1 MAVVTDNNNDD
12 AAPSTPPQP
21 SRRRRRSRNQMTMI
35 TATPSPKIEMDGSCN
50 ISDAFPTMPSATATA
65 AAAMGTDL
73 NFLPSLIAGHRRRSV
88 MTTVVDNNNDQDD
101 GDIVAPSSSK
111 SSMRRKNSPLDGH
124 DHGRDRDQNG
134 GFENDRSS
142 NVNNNNTAVIQ
153 FRPHDDAEQQQP
165 HLPPNFITS
174 ADVVGCG
181 ITESMRDESDAF
193 PSLMGSIS
201 SLNFLED
208 GTSYIFS
215 SQRRRVST
223 PPPLDSSIQLPSVRS
238 SRQLGKAAAAAVA
251 AAKTTSSSSPPD
263 VKSLTPTP
271 SFDDEEKKLDD
282 LVLHTM
288 SMRNQQQNQH
298 RRRDIQDGD
307 DGGDHGQN
315 QEQNEQEQQQQPQP
329 QRRWSLSPLKSLKGK
344 RKTLQAEMENS
355 YTSNGIPSTPPSASV
370 DGASPITSY
379 FSPKRCHGYSNS
391 NSNSNKNISSLTS
404 NRISTIPLRDADVDN
419 HTTKSNSG
427 RDPQQQNHLRSKSKS
442 SHNFTSHALEIGAA
456 GSTLRRCSS
465 ALSQVSDGGQTTH
478 KIIVKRPYKV
488 KEHYAESIF
497 YVSVSAIL
505 GSVFRTYLARLFGYD
520 CEEVKYFPED
530 AIHDFLT
537 PLSSQICVTNGG
549 RTIQTGGALFYDFP
563 ANILGSFIMG
573 VITPRLSQPRTRL
586 PWLHRDHDLQRDD
599 VLHASL
605 ATGFC
610 GCLTTFSS
618 WNSQMVVMLDGT
630 YCELGSQV
638 VPVFFGYAIGL
649 LGAFGAFHF
658 GQNVGLWWYDW
669 KHRDEPPIDLKAS
682 HSETSSEDNA
692 LVIQRRGST
701 HQPIEL
707 VHDTG
712 SESGEA
718 PDPNHFHKIPLF
730 LVSAG
735 LLVAFVVGD
744 LKADIQWYKGMAMLW
759 IFAPAG
765 SLLRWR
771 LSRLNVRSDQR
782 LCKKLPRWVPWGTL
796 TANLS
801 AAAIGALL
809 FGITDRYYGGTG
821 HTSATISSPLVE
833 ASLFALTTG
842 FAGSLSTVS
851 TMVKEA
857 VMLSEQFEGKGN
869 SFYYQTGT
877 CLCSML
883 IGLMVYATTIR
894 V

>member
-1 MAVVTDNNNDD
+1 
-12 AAPSTPPQP
+12 
-21 SRRRRRSRNQMTMI
+21 MTMI
-35 TATPSPKIEMDGSCN
+35 TATPSPKIEMDGGSCIN
-50 ISDAFPTMPSATATA
+50 ISDAFMMPLPSSSSAAAATATVAAA
-65 AAAMGTDL
+65 AAAMPTDL
-73 NFLPSLIAGHRRRSV
+73 NFFPSLIAGHRRRSV
-88 MTTVVDNNNDQDD
+88 MTTTVPQHNNNNDHEGGNDD
-101 GDIVAPSSSK
+101 DDDDIVAPSPSSSSK
-111 SSMRRKNSPLDGH
+111 LSMRRKNSRLEGEGH
-124 DHGRDRDQNG
+124 RRGQTG
-134 GFENDRSS
+134 GFMND
-142 NVNNNNTAVIQ
+142 N
-153 FRPHDDAEQQQP
+153 DEQQQQI
-165 HLPPNFITS
+165 LPPNPITS

-181 ITESMRDESDAF
+181 MTESMRDDSGAF

-208 GTSYIFS
+208 GTSSYLFAS

-223 PPPLDSSIQLPSVRS
+223 PPPPPLDSSKGLQSVRS
-238 SRQLGKAAAAAVA
+238 SRQLRKATAA
-251 AAKTTSSSSPPD
+251 TSPSSPPG

-288 SMRNQQQNQH
+288 STRNQQQNQYRNH
-298 RRRDIQDGD
+298 DNRNDGD
-307 DGGDHGQN
+307 GQK
-315 QEQNEQEQQQQPQP
+315 QEQNEQKKQPQQQQQQQQ
-329 QRRWSLSPLKSLKGK
+329 QRRWSLSPMKGWKGRSKTLKSE
-344 RKTLQAEMENS
+344 TDYS
-355 YTSNGIPSTPPSASV
+355 YTSKDVPSPPPPPFAPD
-370 DGASPITSY
+370 DGTSPITSY
-379 FSPKRCHGYSNS
+379 FSPKRSHGYTNS
-391 NSNSNKNISSLTS
+391 NNNIPSLDS
-404 NRISTIPLRDADVDN
+404 YRISTIPLRDADEDEN
-419 HTTKSNSG
+419 PTKSNNG
-427 RDPQQQNHLRSKSKS
+427 HGPNQHQNLRSKFTQ
-442 SHNFTSHALEIGAA
+442 NRNYTSHALEIGAA
-456 GSTLRRCSS
+456 SSVLRSSGSV
-465 ALSQVSDGGQTTH
+465 LSQTSDGGQTTH
-478 KIIVKRPYKV
+478 KIIVKRPYKI

-505 GSVFRTYLARLFGYD
+505 GSVFRTYLARFFGYD
-520 CEEVKYFPED
+520 CEQVKYFPED

-537 PLSSQICVTNGG
+537 PLSSRICVTNGG
-549 RTIQTGGALFYDFP
+549 RTMQTGGALFYDFP

-618 WNSQMVVMLDGT
+618 WNCQMVVMLDGT

-649 LGAFGAFHF
+649 LGCFGAFHF
-658 GQNVGLWWYDW
+658 GQNVGVWWYDW
-669 KHRDEPPIDLKAS
+669 KHRDDPPVDLKAS
-682 HSETSSEDNA
+682 HSETSSEDYDR
-692 LVIQRRGST
+692 VIQRRGST

-718 PDPNHFHKIPLF
+718 PDPNHFHKVPLF
-730 LVSAG
+730 LASVG

-744 LKADIQWYKGMAMLW
+744 LRANIQWYKGMAMLW

-809 FGITDRYYGGTG
+809 FGITDRYYSGTG
-821 HTSATISSPLVE
+821 QESTSISSPLVE

-857 VMLSEQFEGKGN
+857 VMLSEQFEGKGK

-877 CLCSML
+877 CVCSML

-894 V
+894 I